1 MSRRALLR
9 GARRWAC
16 GLVAVAAST
25 LALADGGHHSLWVVS
40 SPTSRLVLLGSV
52 HMLKPDASALPAE
65 ALEAYEHAAALVME
79 VDLNSVSADGLVVSM
94 STLAALPEGRT
105 LEQELGRELYARV
118 KAQAAADG
126 LDAEVLEHTQPW
138 MVALMLDQ
146 LQMARLGYASASG
159 VDEQLAQRAAAD
171 HKRIIGLETMDEQLG
186 FFAHLS
192 AAQQQRYLR
201 YTLDEQD
208 HAGDELNQMV
218 AAWRSGDS
226 GALERLLAEGFRDFP
241 DLYRL
246 LTSERNRK
254 WLATLEPLLN
264 GRQDYL
270 VVVGAMHLVGNEGL
284 VALLRQRGYHV
295 EQH

>member
-1 MSRRALLR
+1 VSRRALLR

-25 LALADGGHHSLWVVS
+25 LALADAGHHSLWVVS

-79 VDLNSVSADGLVVSM
+79 VDLNSVSADGLVASM

-105 LEQELGRELYARV
+105 LGQELGRELYARV

-192 AAQQQRYLR
+192 AAQQLRYLR

-208 HAGDELNQMV
+208 HAGEELNQMV

-226 GALERLLAEGFRDFP
+226 GALEKLLAEGFRDFP

-246 LTSERNRK
+246 LTSERNRR

-264 GRQDYL
+264 GHQDYL

>member
-1 MSRRALLR
+1 MTRQATVRSAW
-9 GARRWAC
+9 RWAY
-16 GLVAVAAST
+16 GLLAVAAS
-25 LALADGGHHSLWVVS
+25 ALAPADSGHHSLWVVS

-65 ALEAYEHAAALVME
+65 ALQAYEHATALVME
-79 VDLNSVSADGLVVSM
+79 VDLNSVSSTDLLTSM

-105 LEQELGRELYARV
+105 LDQELGRDLYARV
-118 KAQAAADG
+118 KLRAEADG
-126 LDAEVLEHTQPW
+126 LEAEVLQHTQPW

-171 HKRIIGLETMDEQLG
+171 HKHIIGLETMDEQLG

-208 HAGDELNQMV
+208 HAGEELNEMV
-218 AAWRSGDS
+218 EAWRSGDS
-226 GALERLLAEGFRDFP
+226 RALEKLLIEGFRDFP
-241 DLYRL
+241 DLYRV
-246 LTSERNRK
+246 LTIERNRK

-270 VVVGAMHLVGNEGL
+270 VVVGAMHLVGSEGL
-284 VALLRQRGYHV
+284 VALLRTRGYHV